1 MTQRILG
8 ALLPLL
14 LAPVLG
20 AQQAPGLPAFAPMNP
35 VAQAR
40 SGLYAPA
47 LVAPGGGWRWSAS
60 LDYASLIEYNIG
72 GGTSYLLD
80 AEVSRIGF
88 TAGHDLSPRYFF
100 ELGGNLGSAGSG
112 FMDGFFNWYHRLLGL
127 SIPERALRPLDAFA
141 YEVDLP
147 DGRSRIRKP
156 GTHLGD
162 VRVSLGRRH
171 NPGVQTVLTATLPTG
186 TGGDGYARGVP
197 SISTITTVLTPIGSR
212 GSFQGSAGLG
222 YTAAHGDLRRYQ
234 KEIFGSATSGFGFR
248 FWGHQHIYAQLF
260 YHTPYYRG
268 TPWPALD
275 RGDLSLNYG
284 WMLKTAGR
292 TWRIGMT
299 EDVYPSGPA
308 VDATFEFSVTWE

>member
-1 MTQRILG
+1 MIQRFLG
-8 ALLPLL
+8 ALLPLV

-20 AQQAPGLPAFAPMNP
+20 AQQSAGLPAFQPMNP
-35 VAQAR
+35 MAQVR

-47 LVAPGGGWRWSAS
+47 PVPPAPGWRWSAS
-60 LDYASLIEYNIG
+60 LDYATLIEYNIG

-100 ELGGNLGSAGSG
+100 ELGGTLGSAEAG
-112 FMDGFFNWYHRLLGL
+112 FMDGFFNWYHRLLGVN
-127 SIPERALRPLDAFA
+127 IPERALRPLDAFA
-141 YEVDLP
+141 YQVDLP
-147 DGRSRIRKP
+147 DGRLRIREP

-162 VRVSLGRRH
+162 LRVSLGRRH
-171 NPGVQTVLTATLPTG
+171 SATLQTVLTMTLPTG

-197 SISTITTVLTPIGSR
+197 SISAITTVLEPIGSR

-222 YTAAHGDLRRYQ
+222 YTAQHGDLRHYQ
-234 KEIFGSATSGFGFR
+234 KELFGSATSGLGYR
-248 FWGHQHIYAQLF
+248 VWGHQYLYAQLF
-260 YHTPYYRG
+260 YHSPYYRR

-284 WMLKTAGR
+284 WMLRTAGK

-299 EDVYPSGPA
+299 EDVVPSGPA
-308 VDATFEFSVTWE
+308 IDATFEFSVTWE

>member
-47 LVAPGGGWRWSAS
+47 LVAPGGGWRWNAS
-60 LDYASLIEYNIG
+60 LDYASLIEYNTG

-141 YEVDLP
+141 YQVDLP
-147 DGRSRIRKP
+147 DGRPRIREP

-162 VRVSLGRRH
+162 VRSRWAGVTTQVSRPCSRRRC
-171 NPGVQTVLTATLPTG
+171 PPEPAATATRAGFPRFRPLP
-186 TGGDGYARGVP
+186 P
-197 SISTITTVLTPIGSR
+197 C
-212 GSFQGSAGLG
+212 
-222 YTAAHGDLRRYQ
+222 
-234 KEIFGSATSGFGFR
+234 
-248 FWGHQHIYAQLF
+248 
-260 YHTPYYRG
+260 
-268 TPWPALD
+268 
-275 RGDLSLNYG
+275 
-284 WMLKTAGR
+284 
-292 TWRIGMT
+292 
-299 EDVYPSGPA
+299 
-308 VDATFEFSVTWE
+308 